1 MSWQRD
7 RLRLEWVRDSV
18 DLGGLEEEEEKE
30 EEMVM
35 TRGRSLQK
43 KSPRQR
49 MQR

>member
-18 DLGGLEEEEEKE
+18 DLGGLEEEE
-30 EEMVM
+30 MVM